1 MNDISCNIF
10 VSSWEFF
17 GNIKSN
23 LLSEPPYTSYFLANS
38 PPLLFSHIFNFSR
51 TTLQFEE
58 ALTTEKMKLSLPD
71 DQPLTKEDCDFLQ
84 SICCQVLPGQNKT
97 VNLSGLLTLDKIQG
111 YAIVLK
117 LIEGKN

>member
-1 MNDISCNIF
+1 
-10 VSSWEFF
+10 
-17 GNIKSN
+17 
-23 LLSEPPYTSYFLANS
+23 
-38 PPLLFSHIFNFSR
+38 
-51 TTLQFEE
+51 
-58 ALTTEKMKLSLPD
+58 MKLSLPD

-97 VNLSGLLTLDKIQG
+97 VNLSGLLTLGKIQG